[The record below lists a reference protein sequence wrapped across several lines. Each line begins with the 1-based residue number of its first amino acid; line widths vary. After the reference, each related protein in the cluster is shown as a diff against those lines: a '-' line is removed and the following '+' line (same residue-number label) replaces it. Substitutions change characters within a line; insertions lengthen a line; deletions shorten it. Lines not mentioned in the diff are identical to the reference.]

1 MRLGVVGYGRLGA
14 ALERQLISSKEDELV
29 AIFTRRPPHLV
40 KTLSGRQEALADALR
55 FTSRVDCLLIAQG
68 SALDV
73 PELTPSLCRSF
84 SVVDSYD
91 NHSDL
96 SRHIAE
102 CDRVARASGN
112 LAVVGAGW
120 DPGLLSVI
128 RTLSAA
134 VLPSSPV
141 HTFWG
146 EGVSQGHS
154 EAVRHIDGV
163 IDAVQYTVPN
173 EAAIKKA
180 LSGETTITKAEK
192 HKRVCY
198 IAAEKEKEEQIR
210 SEVINMPEYFL
221 GYETEVFFVSSG
233 ELHSL
238 HSSLSHRGRVISVG
252 KPYPSA
258 TERCGFDFSLFCG
271 SNPELTASIMLSAA
285 HALERLKARGC
296 VGALSLPEIPPSL
309 LCEDD
314 TYLSLL

>member
-14 ALERQLISSKEDELV
+14 ALERQILSTQEDELV
-29 AIFTRRPPHLV
+29 AIFTRRPPRLV
-40 KTLSGRQEALADALR
+40 QSASGLQEAVSNVMQ
-55 FTSRVDCLLIAQG
+55 FVSRVDCLLIAQG
-68 SALDV
+68 SAHDV
-73 PELTPSLCRSF
+73 PGLTPALSRSF

-96 SRHIAE
+96 PRHIAE
-102 CDRVARASGN
+102 CDRIARANGN
-112 LAVVGAGW
+112 LVIVGAGW

-173 EAAIKKA
+173 EAAIKRALAGEKGILKA
-180 LSGETTITKAEK
+180 DK

-198 IAAEKEKEEQIR
+198 IAAEKGEEEQIR
-210 SEVINMPEYFL
+210 NKVLNMPEYFL
-221 GYETEVFFVSSG
+221 GYETEIFFVSPL
-233 ELHSL
+233 ELRALHSG
-238 HSSLSHRGRVISVG
+238 LSHRGRVISVG
-252 KPYPSA
+252 KPYSEA
-258 TERCGFDFSLFCG
+258 TERCTLDFSLFCG
-271 SNPELTASIMLSAA
+271 SNPELTASVMLSAA
-285 HALERLKARGC
+285 HALERLKARGY